1 MEMLKQGHLSLKMA
15 YIEEKKMYQAQLI
28 TRYMVYEQELLK
40 TAMFVLKDNAK
51 IDQKRAMRRR
61 DTDLERESSQS
72 ESDIPVVKKKGY
84 QQIQKTIRKVTNG
97 GRHKARLLTI
107 KEDASSC
114 ETSESD
120 FNLNE

>member
-1 MEMLKQGHLSLKMA
+1 
-15 YIEEKKMYQAQLI
+15 
-28 TRYMVYEQELLK
+28 MVYEQELLK

-61 DTDLERESSQS
+61 DTDLERKSSQS

-97 GRHKARLLTI
+97 GRNKARLLTI

-120 FNLNE
+120 FKLNE